1 MLSCSLER
9 LNHISILWKTNLATI
24 TRIFY
29 SSDFLP
35 LTISICWN
43 KLLLKNEASHHQ
55 AWQSSRSTW
64 AMLSGTWGDSWG
76 CPMQGQQL
84 DSMTLGGGPFQ
95 LSLLS
100 GSMKDFPVSESD
112 GIHLFIMKSAKAKDS
127 FYHVFGETLIH
138 GFEKLLIN
146 PISTIF
152 QPISCTPVQSARS
165 TCSPQCTG
173 SNTTASKKQ
182 LWPLIYLYQYS

>member
-1 MLSCSLER
+1 MRPHITKPDRAQEALGQCSR
-9 LNHISILWKTNLATI
+9 AH
-24 TRIFY
+24 
-29 SSDFLP
+29 
-35 LTISICWN
+35 
-43 KLLLKNEASHHQ
+43 
-55 AWQSSRSTW
+55 
-64 AMLSGTWGDSWG
+64 GV
-76 CPMQGQQL
+76 
-84 DSMTLGGGPFQ
+84 TLGDVLRRASSWTQWPLGGPFQ

-100 GSMKDFPVSESD
+100 GSMKDFPVSKSD

-152 QPISCTPVQSARS
+152 QPISRTPVQSARS